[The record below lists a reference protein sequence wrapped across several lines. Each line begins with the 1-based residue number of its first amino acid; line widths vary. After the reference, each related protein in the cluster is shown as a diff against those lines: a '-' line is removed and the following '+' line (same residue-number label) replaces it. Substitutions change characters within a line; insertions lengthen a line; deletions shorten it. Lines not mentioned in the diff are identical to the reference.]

1 MMPDIHV
8 RAKSAGMLYA
18 LNGVAPTIHPTAWV
32 APTAV
37 LIGDVRLGPGA
48 NIWFNCVLRA
58 DTNPIV
64 VGARTNI
71 QDGTIIHVDHGE
83 NFTDIG
89 DDVTIGHGA
98 IIHACKLRN
107 RAFVGMGATVLDGA
121 VIEDELIVIG
131 RGDDAETDGKGRA
144 GGEVDVSVGGK
155 LAGGG
160 NAGGVAGCDRAASV
174 DGCGRLDGACAG
186 QDAIHGGGG
195 VQQAIHLEGGAIRD
209 GGQLGAA

>member
-1 MMPDIHV
+1 MPESFIP
-8 RAKSAGMLYA
+8 AAQGGLLYPF
-18 LNGVAPTIHPTAWV
+18 NGVRPTIHPSAWV

-37 LIGDVRLGPGA
+37 LIGDVRLGPNA

-58 DTNPIV
+58 DTNPII

-89 DDVTIGHGA
+89 EDVTIGHAA

-121 VIEDELIVIG
+121 IIEEAGLIGARGLLGPGKMIGAQELWMGAPAKFVRKMSDEE
-131 RGDDAETDGKGRA
+131 RARWDETVPHYVKLANRYRA
-144 GGEVDVSVGGK
+144 GGTS
-155 LAGGG
+155 
-160 NAGGVAGCDRAASV
+160 
-174 DGCGRLDGACAG
+174 
-186 QDAIHGGGG
+186 
-195 VQQAIHLEGGAIRD
+195 
-209 GGQLGAA
+209 